1 MTAKNLQLV
10 RQVLTEGVWS
20 EVVALPNVLMQQAR
34 STEDHAPI
42 KAGILAQLAAAI
54 AILTFA
60 PVRLSNLARIK
71 LGENLWFSRTTM

>member
-1 MTAKNLQLV
+1 MAY
-10 RQVLTEGVWS
+10 
-20 EVVALPNVLMQQAR
+20 
-34 STEDHAPI
+34 DAPI

-60 PVRLSNLARIK
+60 PVDFPISPRIK